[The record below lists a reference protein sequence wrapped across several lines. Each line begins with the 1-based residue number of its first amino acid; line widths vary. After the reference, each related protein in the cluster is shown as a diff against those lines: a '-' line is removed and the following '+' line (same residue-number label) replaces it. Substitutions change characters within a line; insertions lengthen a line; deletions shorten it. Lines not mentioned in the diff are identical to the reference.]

1 MLLETKTLD
10 EDCGKDDLIEDELTT
25 DELIIDEFTLDEL
38 IAEELGTDA
47 TESGTLDE
55 RVSLL
60 ASLLATQADKLR
72 LNAMAGNQDI
82 DARNR
87 FIEGS

>member
-60 ASLLATQADKLR
+60 ATQADKLR